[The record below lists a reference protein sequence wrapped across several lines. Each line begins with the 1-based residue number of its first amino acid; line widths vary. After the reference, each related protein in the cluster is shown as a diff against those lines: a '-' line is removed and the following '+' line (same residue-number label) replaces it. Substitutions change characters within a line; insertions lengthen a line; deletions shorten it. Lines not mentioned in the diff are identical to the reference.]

1 MRMMLLGSPG
11 AGKGTQASFITQALQ
26 IPQISTGEM
35 LRAAVKA
42 GTPLG
47 EKVKAIMASG
57 QLVCDDLMMEL
68 VAKRL
73 SEPDCA
79 HGFLLD
85 GFPRTLV
92 QAQALIEHGIHLD
105 CVIEINVPDDDIVER
120 MSGRL
125 WHPSSGRV
133 YHRKFHPPK
142 QEGVDDI
149 TGEPLVTREDD
160 QENTVR
166 ERLKV
171 YHEQTKPL
179 IAFYQQLA
187 HESKNHIAFYQIDG
201 TAEIA
206 TVRQHILQIINKET
220 QHVS

>member
-73 SEPDCA
+73 SEADCA

-142 QEGVDDI
+142 QAGVDDI

-187 HESKNHIAFYQIDG
+187 HDSKNHIAFYQIDG

-220 QHVS
+220 QHV

>member
-11 AGKGTQASFITQALQ
+11 AGKGTQASFITKALG

-47 EKVKAIMASG
+47 LQAKAIMESG
-57 QLVCDDLMMEL
+57 QLVSDDLMIAL
-68 VAKRL
+68 VAKRIA
-73 SEPDCA
+73 EPDCA
-79 HGFLLD
+79 RGFLLD
-85 GFPRTLV
+85 GFPRTLI
-92 QAQALIEHGIHLD
+92 QAEALINHGIDLD
-105 CVIEINVPDDDIVER
+105 CVIEIDVPDDDIVER

-133 YHRKFHPPK
+133 YHHTFHPPK
-142 QEGVDDI
+142 QAGLDDL
-149 TGEPLVTREDD
+149 TGESLVQRADD
-160 QENTVR
+160 NEATVR

-179 IAFYQQLA
+179 IAFYQTLA
-187 HESKNHIAFYQIDG
+187 KAPQHKTAFYSLDG
-201 TAEIA
+201 TAAIDK
-206 TVRQHILQIINKET
+206 VRQQILAILDKET
-220 QHVS
+220 QHAS

>member
-1 MRMMLLGSPG
+1 MRMMLLGAPG
-11 AGKGTQASFITQALQ
+11 AGKGTQASFITQAFG

-47 EKVKAIMASG
+47 LKAKAIMESG
-57 QLVCDDLMMEL
+57 QLVSDDLMIEL
-68 VAKRL
+68 VAKRIA
-73 SEPDCA
+73 EPDCQ

-92 QAQALIEHGIHLD
+92 QAQALIAHDIDLD

-133 YHRKFHPPK
+133 YHRLFHPPK
-142 QEGVDDI
+142 HEGLDDI
-149 TGEPLVTREDD
+149 TGEPLVQRADD
-160 QENTVR
+160 NETTVR

-171 YHEQTKPL
+171 YHDQTKPL
-179 IAFYQQLA
+179 VEFYRALAEAPQHKTAFYTL
-187 HESKNHIAFYQIDG
+187 DG
-201 TAEIA
+201 TLDINDL
-206 TVRQHILQIINKET
+206 RQQISAILNKEI
-220 QHVS
+220 QHA